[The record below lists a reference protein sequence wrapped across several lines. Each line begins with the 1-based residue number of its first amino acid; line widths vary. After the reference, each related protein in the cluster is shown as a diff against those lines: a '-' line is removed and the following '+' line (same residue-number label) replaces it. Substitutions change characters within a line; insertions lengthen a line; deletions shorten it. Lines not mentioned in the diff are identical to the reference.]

1 MKRNNTISALLLNDV
16 KTTSQIIIINYREI
30 IISAIAVAVGAERE
44 GIGKHFYRI

>member
-1 MKRNNTISALLLNDV
+1 MRRNNTISALLLNDV

-44 GIGKHFYRI
+44 GRGKHFYRI